1 MVFDVKTL
9 AMANLGIQIFLIA
22 FVFCA
27 VYFVKK
33 GNPLKHCAMV
43 RIAVPLQLLA
53 IIAIM
58 LPSLLGYITIEPF
71 GIFNAELLIHHTLG
85 LLVVVLWIYINL
97 AFGNII
103 RMPGNFRMFMRTA
116 LVLWLLALVLGL
128 HIYLHIYTRLYV

>member
-9 AMANLGIQIFLIA
+9 ALANLGIQIFLIV

-33 GNPLKHCAMV
+33 GNPLKHCTMV
-43 RIAVPLQLLA
+43 RIAVPLQILA
-53 IIAIM
+53 IIAVM
-58 LPSLLGYITIEPF
+58 LPSLLGYIKIEPF
-71 GIFNAELLIHHTLG
+71 GIFNAELLLHHTLG

-103 RMPGNFRMFMRTA
+103 RMPANFRTFMRTA
-116 LVLWLLALVLGL
+116 LCLWILALVLGL
-128 HIYLHIYTRLYV
+128 YIYIRLYV